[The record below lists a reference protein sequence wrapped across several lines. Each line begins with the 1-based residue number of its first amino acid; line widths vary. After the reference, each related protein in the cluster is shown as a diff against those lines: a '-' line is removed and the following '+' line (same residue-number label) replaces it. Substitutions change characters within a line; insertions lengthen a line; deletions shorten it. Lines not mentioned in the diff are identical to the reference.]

1 MEIEEIK
8 RTEEQDEK
16 PLEEVTWQE
25 ADIHSSQWVRLETD
39 VEKKLTIHKWKLARK
54 EDRFTGEPRVFF
66 MSEVTNEDGTAVNKL
81 FENASTRLRL
91 KLKGV
96 LKDLDPSKETTI
108 TVLRTGEKLNTN
120 YLVKLVGE

>member
-1 MEIEEIK
+1 MEIEQVK
-8 RTEEQDEK
+8 RTEAQIDT
-16 PLEEVTWQE
+16 PLEEVSWNE

-39 VEKKLTIHKWKLARK
+39 VEKRLTIHKWKLARK
-54 EDRFTGEPRVFF
+54 EDRFTGEPRIFF
-66 MSEVTNEDGTAVNKL
+66 MSEVVNEDNTVVDKL

-108 TVLRTGEKLNTN
+108 TILRTGEKLNTN

>member
-1 MEIEEIK
+1 MEIEEVN
-8 RTEEQDEK
+8 RTEEQEEK

-39 VEKKLTIHKWKLARK
+39 VEKRVTIHKWKLARK